1 MTAAAAET
9 VSEGSPGNP
18 AAPPGVRRSSGTLH
32 YILRRLGQAV
42 VVLWGAVTLSFLII
56 HLVPGDPVRIMTGG
70 GEGGEGAALDS
81 AAEAQ
86 LREQLGLDQPI
97 LIQYFDFL
105 WRAATFDFGMS
116 YSTGQPVSSAIAT
129 ALPVT
134 IELGIASIIA
144 SVLLALLFALGSVLL
159 PTQTLRSGFQSASLL
174 GTAMPS
180 FWVGILLLQLFS
192 FQLGWFP
199 AFGSASWQALV
210 LPSLTLALL
219 TAGTLGQILTRGLNE
234 ALAESYADT
243 ARAKGISEL
252 RVVLRHALRNASLP
266 AFTMV
271 GMMVGGILSGTTIVE
286 TIYGRQG
293 IGMYFV
299 QAIQAQDFPLIQ
311 ALVILSGA
319 FFVIVTL
326 IVDLAYRWIDPRV
339 VAPQEHSST
348 KKRSTAKTTATKA
361 AEKGGTR

>member
-1 MTAAAAET
+1 MSTAPET
-9 VSEGSPGNP
+9 ATEGAQDLP
-18 AAPPGVRRSSGTLH
+18 AAPSGGRRSSGTLQ
-32 YILRRLGQAV
+32 YILRRLGQAL

-56 HLVPGDPVRIMTGG
+56 HLVPGDPVRIMLMG
-70 GEGGEGAALDS
+70 GEGGDGAAQAGS
-81 AAEAQ
+81 EAEAQ
-86 LREQLGLDQPI
+86 LREQLGLDRPVI
-97 LIQYFDFL
+97 VQYFDFL
-105 WRAATFDFGMS
+105 RRAATFDFGMS
-116 YSTGQPVSSAIAT
+116 YSTGQPVSSAISS

-134 IELGIASIIA
+134 VELGIAAILV
-144 SVLLALLFALGSVLL
+144 SVVLALLFALGSVLL
-159 PTQTLRSGFQSASLL
+159 PTQALRSSFQSASLL

-180 FWVGILLLQLFS
+180 FWVGILLLQVFS

-210 LPSLTLALL
+210 LPALTLALL

-234 ALAESYADT
+234 ALAEPYADT

-252 RVVLRHALRNASLP
+252 RVVLGHALRNASLP

-293 IGMYFV
+293 VGMYFV

-339 VAPQEHSST
+339 VAPQERRPT
-348 KKRSTAKTTATKA
+348 RKA
-361 AEKGGTR
+361 GAR

>member
-1 MTAAAAET
+1 MTAAAGTA
-9 VSEGSPGNP
+9 SPGTP
-18 AAPPGVRRSSGTLH
+18 STQTGAPGVPRPSSATLH
-32 YILRRLGQAV
+32 YVLRRVGQAV
-42 VVLWGAVTLSFLII
+42 VVLWGAVTLAFLIV
-56 HLVPGDPVRIMTGG
+56 HLVPGDPVRIMLMDGG
-70 GEGGEGAALDS
+70 GDGAAQVDS
-81 AAEAQ
+81 GAEEQ
-86 LREQLGLDQPI
+86 LREQLGLDRPV
-97 LIQYFDFL
+97 LIQYLDFL
-105 WRAATFDFGMS
+105 RRAATFDFGMS

-134 IELGIASIIA
+134 VELGIASIVV
-144 SVLLALLFALGSVLL
+144 SVVLALLFALGSVLL
-159 PTQTLRSGFQSASLL
+159 PTQTLRSVFQSVSLV

-199 AFGSASWQALV
+199 AYGSGTWQALV

-243 ARAKGISEL
+243 ARAKGVNEL
-252 RVVLRHALRNASLP
+252 RVVIRHALRNASLP

-271 GMMVGGILSGTTIVE
+271 GMMVGGILAGTTIVE

-293 IGMYFV
+293 VGMYFV

-319 FFVIVTL
+319 FFVTVTL

-339 VAPQEHSST
+339 VAPQER
-348 KKRSTAKTTATKA
+348 RSGR
-361 AEKGGTR
+361 KGGPR